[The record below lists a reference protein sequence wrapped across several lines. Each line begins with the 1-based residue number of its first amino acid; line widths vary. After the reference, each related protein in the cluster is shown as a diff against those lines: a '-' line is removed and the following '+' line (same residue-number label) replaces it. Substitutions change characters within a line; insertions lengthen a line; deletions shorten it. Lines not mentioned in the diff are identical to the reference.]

1 MTLHTLSSGSQG
13 NCLLLS
19 DGDTHILVD
28 AGISTRRIK
37 AGLAQLELSMDEL
50 DGILITHEHTD
61 HISGLATLIKH
72 HSIPLYTSPGTAR
85 QLAYRLAGV
94 EPLLRPRD
102 PGTEFC
108 IGSCRVTAFAT
119 SHDAAQSMDYR
130 IDGSGSVGILTD
142 TGYVTDE
149 AAQVLPG
156 VSLLVL
162 ESNHDVEYLRS
173 GPYPYTL
180 KQRILGSQ
188 GHLSNDDAAAF
199 AAQMAAAGTRC
210 IVLAHLSRENNT
222 PQRAWDTVQRRLNT
236 VEAEVLLE
244 VAPRSEVSPPYGM
257 EVPVCS
263 E

>member
-19 DGDTHILVD
+19 DGGTHILVD

-72 HSIPLYTSPGTAR
+72 HAVPLYASPGTAR

-94 EPLLRPRD
+94 EPLLRPRE
-102 PGTEFC
+102 PGCQFEVGQC
-108 IGSCRVTAFAT
+108 LVTAFET

-199 AAQMAAAGTRC
+199 AVQMAAGGTRC
-210 IVLAHLSRENNT
+210 IVLAHLSRENNMPSLAYQT
-222 PQRAWDTVQRRLNT
+222 TVAALTALGARPEVDYRLQ
-236 VEAEVLLE
+236 VAAPEQEGGCLVL
-244 VAPRSEVSPPYGM
+244 
-257 EVPVCS
+257 
-263 E
+263 